1 VLPYLGRRLLQL
13 VPTLLGVTVVVFL
26 LIRVSGDPTQLL
38 LPETAT
44 PEDRA
49 LFRKQH
55 GLDRPVA
62 VQYVQYLGSLLRGD
76 LGRSLID
83 GSPAL
88 DLVLQRLPATVELAV
103 AAMLIAVVVGIPVGI
118 LSAIRRGSILDRL
131 AMVGVLTGQSMAT
144 FWVGILLILV
154 FAVQL
159 RWFPVSGRDG
169 LRHLVLPAVTLSLYM
184 LPLLARM
191 TRSSM
196 LEVGK
201 QDFVRTARAKGL
213 RERTII
219 LRHSLRAALIPVVTV
234 LGLQFG
240 GALAGAIV
248 TEAVFAWPGVGT
260 FVLDAIYKR
269 DYPVVQAAVLVIAT
283 VYLLTNL
290 LVDLLYGVLDP
301 RIRQP

>member
-1 VLPYLGRRLLQL
+1 MLPYLGRRLLQV
-13 VPTLLGVTVVVFL
+13 VPTLLGVTLVVFL

-44 PEDRA
+44 PEDRE

-55 GLDRPVA
+55 GLDRPIPI
-62 VQYVQYLGSLLRGD
+62 QYVHYVGNLLRGD

-83 GSPAL
+83 ERSAL
-88 DLVLQRLPATVELAV
+88 DVVLQRLPATIELTLAG
-103 AAMLIAVVVGIPVGI
+103 MLIAVLVGIPAGI
-118 LSAIRRGSILDRL
+118 IAAVRRGSVLDRL
-131 AMVGVLTGQSMAT
+131 AMLGALTGQSMAT
-144 FWVGILLILV
+144 FWVGILLILL

-169 LRHLVLPAVTLSLYM
+169 LMHLVLPAVTLSLYM
-184 LPLLARM
+184 MPVLARM

-196 LEVGK
+196 LDVWR

-213 RERTII
+213 RERTVI

-248 TEAVFAWPGVGT
+248 TESVFAWPGVGT

-269 DYPVVQAAVLVIAT
+269 DYPVVQAAVLVVAT
-283 VYLLTNL
+283 VYILTNL
-290 LVDLLYGVLDP
+290 LIDLLYVVLDP
-301 RIRQP
+301 RIREP